1 MISQDLLGNMDIDE
15 DVVDEAKD
23 QFLTFAVANE
33 IYGVGIDYIKE
44 IIKVC
49 NITKIPHSQNY
60 LKGIINLRGDIIPVI
75 DVRTRF
81 QKEEKLYDELT
92 CIIVIEFKGD
102 TLGLIVDE
110 VREVM
115 FIYEKNIIP
124 PPDAKHN
131 FSNRFIKNLGKTDS
145 GVKLIID
152 LNNFVDSNNL

>member
-1 MISQDLLGNMDIDE
+1 MVSEGILETQEDV

-23 QFLTFAVANE
+23 QFLTFLVENE
-33 IYGVGIDYIKE
+33 IFGVEIDYIKE

-49 NITKIPHSQNY
+49 NITKIPHSKEY

-75 DVRTRF
+75 DVRKRF
-81 QKEEKLYDELT
+81 LKNHKDYDDLT
-92 CIIVIEFKGD
+92 CIIVIEYEGD

-115 FIYEKNIIP
+115 FIYEKNIAP
-124 PPDAKHN
+124 PPNAKHN
-131 FSNRFIKNLGKTDS
+131 FTNRFIKNIGRTSS

-152 LNNFVDSNNL
+152 LNNFVNKSI